1 MGEQWMFYFDPNRC
15 IGCHA
20 CSISCKQRHN
30 RDADTD
36 DWRTVTHL
44 ASGEYPD
51 FEEVPVSMS
60 CMHCHDAPCE
70 KVCPPNAIEKREEDG
85 IVTVD
90 RDLCIGCHYCAWA
103 CPYGAPTYGEEGLM
117 SKCNMCL
124 GEGPGSGHGKP
135 PKQKPE
141 DGGVKPSCVDNC
153 VGEAIKA
160 GPVSE
165 VMEEASESAA
175 QRFKNGAYD
184 SRVIVEPMA
193 EDATASLGDATE
205 STGDATEAA
214 GDASAGT
221 DGVASVDE
229 GGVDQRESDWLNG

>member
-1 MGEQWMFYFDPNRC
+1 MSEQWMFYFDPNRC

-20 CSISCKQRHN
+20 CTISCKQRHN
-30 RDADTD
+30 RGADAD

-44 ASGEYPD
+44 KRGEYPD
-51 FEEVPVSMS
+51 VEEVPLSMS

-90 RDLCIGCHYCAWA
+90 RDRCIGCHYCAWA

-141 DGGVKPSCVDNC
+141 DGGNKPSCVDNC
-153 VGEAIKA
+153 VGGAIKA
-160 GPVSE
+160 GPQSE
-165 VMEEASESAA
+165 MIDEASEAA
-175 QRFKNGAYD
+175 AERFKNGAEQ
-184 SRVIVEPMA
+184 SRVIVEPVEEDTDAA
-193 EDATASLGDATE
+193 ESIRDQADKRDAA
-205 STGDATEAA
+205 
-214 GDASAGT
+214 
-221 DGVASVDE
+221 
-229 GGVDQRESDWLNG
+229 WLNG